1 MDSKS
6 LIQEIRSML
15 KFNDAPESV
24 EMASAVLTDGTVIK
38 WEGELAVGTAILVE
52 TAEGDIPA
60 PDGTHEVEG
69 GMLVTTVGGVVTEV
83 VEPSPEVEVEA
94 SQEFATIEEVKK
106 FFEKE
111 KFEADLVSLG
121 KVVKFMFNDMYGYR
135 IKQDQIENEL
145 QTLAPLVSAFEKI
158 EKSQNSIS
166 EAFSKTVDLVER
178 VANLPSAEPTKAPEA
193 LSKKEQQF
201 ANIVKLAQ
209 QLKNK

>member
-60 PDGTHEVEG
+60 PDGTHELENST
-69 GMLVTTVGGVVTEV
+69 LVTTVGGIVSEI
-83 VEPSPEVEVEA
+83 VEPSPEVEVSIEA
-94 SQEFATIEEVKK
+94 SQEFATIEKFNEVVTNLESKIAELTAQ
-106 FFEKE
+106 FESVVAKLE
-111 KFEADLVSLG
+111 K
-121 KVVKFMFNDMYGYR
+121 
-135 IKQDQIENEL
+135 Q
-145 QTLAPLVSAFEKI
+145 
-158 EKSQNSIS
+158 S

-178 VANLPSAEPTKAPEA
+178 VANLPSEEPTKAPET

-209 QLKNK
+209 QLKKK

>member
-15 KFNDAPESV
+15 KFDDAVSV

-69 GMLVTTVGGVVTEV
+69 GTLVTTVGGVVSEI
-83 VEPSPEVEVEA
+83 VEPSPEVEVEIEA
-94 SQEFATIEEVKK
+94 SQEFATIEKFNEVVSNLENRIAELTAQ
-106 FFEKE
+106 FESVVAKLE
-111 KFEADLVSLG
+111 K
-121 KVVKFMFNDMYGYR
+121 
-135 IKQDQIENEL
+135 Q
-145 QTLAPLVSAFEKI
+145 
-158 EKSQNSIS
+158 S
-166 EAFSKTVDLVER
+166 EAFSKTVDLVEK
-178 VANLPSAEPTKAPEA
+178 VANLPSAEPTKAPET

-201 ANIVKLAQ
+201 ANIVKIAQ

>member
-15 KFNDAPESV
+15 KFNDEPVSV

-69 GMLVTTVGGVVTEV
+69 GMLVTTVGGIVSEI
-83 VEPSPEVEVEA
+83 VEPSPEVEVEIEA
-94 SQEFATIEEVKK
+94 SQEFATIEKFNEVVSNLENRIAELTAQ
-106 FFEKE
+106 FESVVAKLE
-111 KFEADLVSLG
+111 K
-121 KVVKFMFNDMYGYR
+121 
-135 IKQDQIENEL
+135 Q
-145 QTLAPLVSAFEKI
+145 
-158 EKSQNSIS
+158 S
-166 EAFSKTVDLVER
+166 EAFSKTVDLVEK
-178 VANLPSAEPTKAPEA
+178 VANLPSAEPTKAPEV

>member
-6 LIQEIRSML
+6 LIKEIRSML
-15 KFNDAPESV
+15 KFNDEVVSV

-38 WEGELAVGTAILVE
+38 WEGELAVGTAVMVE

-83 VEPSPEVEVEA
+83 VEPSPEVEVSVEA
-94 SQEFATIEEVKK
+94 SQEFATIEKFNEVVSNLESKIAQLTEQ
-106 FFEKE
+106 FESVI
-111 KFEADLVSLG
+111 AQL
-121 KVVKFMFNDMYGYR
+121 N
-135 IKQDQIENEL
+135 KQ
-145 QTLAPLVSAFEKI
+145 
-158 EKSQNSIS
+158 S
-166 EAFSKTVDLVER
+166 EAFSKTVDLVEK

-209 QLKNK
+209 QLKKK

>member
-15 KFNDAPESV
+15 KFNDEVVSV

-38 WEGELAVGTAILVE
+38 WEGELMVGTAVMVE

-69 GMLVTTVGGVVTEV
+69 GMLVTTVGGIVSEI
-83 VEPSPEVEVEA
+83 VEPSPEVEVEIEA
-94 SQEFATIEEVKK
+94 SQEFATIEKFNEVVLNLESKIAELTAQ
-106 FFEKE
+106 FESVVAKLE
-111 KFEADLVSLG
+111 K
-121 KVVKFMFNDMYGYR
+121 
-135 IKQDQIENEL
+135 Q
-145 QTLAPLVSAFEKI
+145 
-158 EKSQNSIS
+158 S

-178 VANLPSAEPTKAPEA
+178 VANLPSAEPTKAPEV

>member
-60 PDGTHEVEG
+60 PDGTHELENST
-69 GMLVTTVGGVVTEV
+69 LVTTVGGVVTEV
-83 VEPSPEVEVEA
+83 VEPSPEVEIEA
-94 SQEFATIEEVKK
+94 SQEFATIEKFNEVVSNLESKIAELTAQ
-106 FFEKE
+106 FESVVAKLE
-111 KFEADLVSLG
+111 K
-121 KVVKFMFNDMYGYR
+121 
-135 IKQDQIENEL
+135 Q
-145 QTLAPLVSAFEKI
+145 
-158 EKSQNSIS
+158 S
-166 EAFSKTVDLVER
+166 EAFSKTVDLVEK
-178 VANLPSAEPTKAPEA
+178 VANLPSAEPTKAPEV

-209 QLKNK
+209 QLKKK